1 MIRREILSAAM
12 AGDDAPLSLRP
23 RSASMM
29 LDADYVLY
37 ACGLLGAV
45 EPAAALAFGREA
57 LKSLDDQRTDKDSN
71 HDATAAQ

>member
-1 MIRREILSAAM
+1 M

-23 RSASMM
+23 RSARLM

-45 EPAAALAFGREA
+45 EPAAALAFGRQA
-57 LKSLDDQRTDKDSN
+57 LKSIDGERAEKDAD